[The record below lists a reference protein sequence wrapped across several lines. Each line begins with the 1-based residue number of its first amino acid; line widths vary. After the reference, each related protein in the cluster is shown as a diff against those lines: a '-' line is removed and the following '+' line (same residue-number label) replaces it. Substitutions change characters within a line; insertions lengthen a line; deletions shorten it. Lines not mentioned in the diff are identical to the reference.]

1 MYVKI
6 NGYRGFRVD
15 ISTKSLIYPWIYPI
29 LGYIHGYINFDISK
43 SLKSMD
49 ISNIN
54 ICFGYI
60 RIWYIHWYKRYIR
73 IYPVHIY
80 LFVDISK
87 PIYLFVDIGNMD
99 ISGYIENGCIQK
111 HISNTDICN
120 KDISN
125 TGTDISKKY
134 IPNRIFLT

>member
-15 ISTKSLIYPWIYPI
+15 ISTKSLIYPWIYPTV
-29 LGYIHGYINFDISK
+29 GYIHGYIQFDISK
-43 SLKSMD
+43 LDISMD
-49 ISNIN
+49 ISNIY

-60 RIWYIHWYKRYIR
+60 QNCYIHWYKRYIR

-87 PIYLFVDIGNMD
+87 SIYLFVDIGNMD

-111 HISNTDICN
+111 HISNTNICN

-125 TGTDISKKY
+125 TGTDIFKKD
-134 IPNRIFLT
+134 ISNRIFLT